1 MDPKARV
8 NARQTDKRKMG
19 LGFALEGRQ
28 MRNKRKQLRQLVLA

>member
-8 NARQTDKRKMG
+8 TARQTDKRKMG
-19 LGFALEGRQ
+19 VGFAPEGRQ